1 MSQSIEENVDVIRR
15 GFESINRVG
24 PDGAREFMDADI
36 VLEMPEGL
44 IDAGSYHGREALMRV
59 WHAYS
64 DEFEDFRWEVE
75 RLFGVEDR
83 VFLRV
88 RERGRGRQS
97 GAGVDWQRWWVY
109 TLRAGLIVRA
119 QFCLDESTA
128 LEAAGAS
135 AETGAGP
142 RPSSGEGDAAI
153 FLSRAPIAQPDRA
166 TPS

>member
-15 GFESINRVG
+15 GFESINRAG
-24 PDGAREFMDADI
+24 PDGAREFMDPDI

-44 IDAGSYHGREALMRV
+44 IDAGSYHGLEALMRV

-88 RERGRGRQS
+88 REGARQAKRRRGRLAALVGLHVAR
-97 GAGVDWQRWWVY
+97 
-109 TLRAGLIVRA
+109 RAHR
-119 QFCLDESTA
+119 
-128 LEAAGAS
+128 
-135 AETGAGP
+135 P
-142 RPSSGEGDAAI
+142 RPV
-153 FLSRAPIAQPDRA
+153 LPR
-166 TPS
+166 